1 MGSSS
6 QSQRRSA
13 RLESCPTSSQVRRR
27 REREE
32 ASGCPPAP
40 HNSVDQSVIVL
51 DDTLQE
57 NTLEEVFPAPSLEVS
72 ANRGGRGRGRPVPVF
87 LEDPEP
93 ETETT
98 SRWRPSTPHLPGQ
111 YSDED
116 LAAHQNAINRALGLG
131 VETSPTN
138 MLELEEPSEEDL
150 ILIGDTTEEDEEE
163 VSQSSSA
170 SSSPP
175 PSIPGAL
182 QVFSPA
188 ASHLLEQTID
198 LTDSPPVSLPVSV
211 ASPSRSQ
218 SQPSHPPSPAL
229 KCPVCLDTFSG
240 IRSRGIQLVSTVCG
254 HVFCQRCLRQCLLTQ
269 QQCPTCRKRIS
280 HNDFHPLFL

>member
-1 MGSSS
+1 
-6 QSQRRSA
+6 
-13 RLESCPTSSQVRRR
+13 
-27 REREE
+27 
-32 ASGCPPAP
+32 
-40 HNSVDQSVIVL
+40 
-51 DDTLQE
+51 
-57 NTLEEVFPAPSLEVS
+57 
-72 ANRGGRGRGRPVPVF
+72 
-87 LEDPEP
+87 
-93 ETETT
+93 
-98 SRWRPSTPHLPGQ
+98 
-111 YSDED
+111 
-116 LAAHQNAINRALGLG
+116 
-131 VETSPTN
+131 

-150 ILIGDTTEEDEEE
+150 ILIGDTTEEGEEE
-163 VSQSSSA
+163 ESQSSSA

-240 IRSRGIQLVSTVCG
+240 IRSRGELCCFSKDFWGNFGGLDCLIYSCLFSVWFFKMFYFQVRLAGIQLVSTVCG